1 MYCKVCS
8 EASKSNRMS
17 KEAQCQNFQNT
28 TLNWHAGLLEHKMAL
43 QGPEIRKS
51 LEEA

>member
-1 MYCKVCS
+1 
-8 EASKSNRMS
+8 MS

-28 TLNWHAGLLEHKMAL
+28 MLNRHAGLLEHKIAL

-51 LEEA
+51 FEEVRRKDMICMSKTECN